1 MSGEVP
7 AGFRPLRLP
16 ASGFLNNTG
25 PFFAKWDGATFLLG
39 LRIEEKHCN
48 AAGACHGGMVASVA
62 DVLLTVG
69 SNIQGGQSRFLPTV
83 SMTCD
88 FLAPAARGAW
98 LEGRLEI
105 LRVTRNLLFA
115 TGLLEVP
122 GEGLVARASAVM
134 KVPAEADPRFAAA
147 NYFD

>member
-1 MSGEVP
+1 MRVEVP

-25 PFFAKWDGATFLLG
+25 PFHAKWDGTTFILG
-39 LRIEEKHCN
+39 LRIEDKHCN

-88 FLAPAARGAW
+88 FLAPAPRGSW
-98 LEGRLEI
+98 LEGRVEI

-115 TGLLEVP
+115 SGLLEVP

-134 KVPAEADPRFAAA
+134 KLPAEADPRFSPDR
-147 NYFD
+147 YFD